1 MGWTTR
7 LGKSIAGGAQKLGGA
22 VYNGVDAAVRL
33 VDSVAPA
40 VERVASTIES
50 GAARFGKAAT
60 VATMLTAEIP
70 VVGEVVGAA
79 AAAARSVQGAAATVK
94 RGAQFAQS
102 GARAIERVGAIAKDF
117 THKPN
122 LADAKRYG
130 HELSSIV
137 RHNTQNI
144 KDAREQQKRVI
155 SGISLKGN
163 P

>member
-50 GAARFGKAAT
+50 
-60 VATMLTAEIP
+60 
-70 VVGEVVGAA
+70 
-79 AAAARSVQGAAATVK
+79 
-94 RGAQFAQS
+94 GAQFAQS